1 MSFASVLRRFFR
13 PTAVFAKTV
22 IHPRKDFFQAASA
35 FGTMTKLKE
44 EHPAVSRFREY
55 LRCNTMHPKPDYTS
69 AVEFLKQQADD
80 VGLAFNIFRPAGD
93 PIVIMSWIGQDPSK
107 PSLLLNSHMDVVPVF
122 LDHWTYPPFSAHK
135 TEDGKIYARGSQDMK
150 CVGMQHL
157 EVVRRLKAA
166 GKTYSRS
173 LHLCFVPDEEIGG
186 VTGMQALL
194 SAKLLDPYN
203 VGFVLDEGL
212 ASGDDSGVIPV
223 YYGERA
229 IWQFEIRCTGN
240 PGHGSRFIEN
250 NAAEKFR
257 RILNSFLT
265 FRDEQEAKL
274 KGDSSLDLGDV
285 TTVNCNMI
293 RGGVQINV
301 VPDEMAAS
309 FDVRLTPNMKLEDF
323 DRLINQWVQDAGEGV
338 SIHFIQKHCD
348 QTKTDI
354 SPSSKWW
361 KAFSEALDAKKVPF
375 RPEIFPAAT
384 DSRHLR
390 AAGYPALGV
399 SYMPK
404 TPVLLH
410 DHDEFL
416 HEDVFLEGIDVFE
429 EIIAR
434 MASVD

>member
-1 MSFASVLRRFFR
+1 MS
-13 PTAVFAKTV
+13 VFATLRSATSFPKTLTLV
-22 IHPRKDFFQAASA
+22 NAQRNFLQIASA
-35 FGTMTKLKE
+35 YCAMAKE

-55 LRCNTMHPKPDYTS
+55 LRCNTMHPSPDYTS
-69 AVEFLKQQADD
+69 AVAFLKQQAEDI
-80 VGLAFNIFRPAGD
+80 GLNFSVVEPAGD
-93 PIVIMSWIGQDPSK
+93 PIVIMSWVGQEPKK

-122 LDHWTYPPFSAHK
+122 LDYWTYPPFSAHK
-135 TEDGKIYARGSQDMK
+135 TDDGKIFARGSQDMK

-157 EVVRRLKAA
+157 EAVRRLKSA
-166 GKTYSRS
+166 GKTFPRT
-173 LHLCFVPDEEIGG
+173 LHLCFVPDEEVGG
-186 VTGMQALL
+186 VRGMQALL
-194 SAKLLDPYN
+194 SSKSLDPYN

-229 IWQFEIRCTGN
+229 IWQLEVRCPGN

-265 FRDEQEAKL
+265 FRDEQEAIL
-274 KGDSSLDLGDV
+274 KNDPSMDLGDV
-285 TTVNCNMI
+285 TTVNLNMV
-293 RGGVQINV
+293 RGGVQVNV
-301 VPDEMAAS
+301 VPDEMTAT
-309 FDVRLTPNMKLEDF
+309 FDIRLTPNLKLEDF
-323 DRLINQWVQDAGEGV
+323 DRKMNQWVKDAGEGV
-338 SIHFIQKHCD
+338 HVHYIQKHMD

-354 SPSSKWW
+354 SAASKWW
-361 KAFSEALDAKKVPF
+361 MAFSGALKAKGVSF

-390 AAGYPALGV
+390 AVGYQSLGF

-429 EIIAR
+429 EIIGR